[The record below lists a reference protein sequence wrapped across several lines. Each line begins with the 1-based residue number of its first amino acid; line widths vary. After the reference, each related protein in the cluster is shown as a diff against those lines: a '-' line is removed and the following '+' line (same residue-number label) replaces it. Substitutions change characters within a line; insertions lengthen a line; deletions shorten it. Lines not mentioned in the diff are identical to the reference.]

1 MLSSFYGSYIYSVTK
16 PYGLTKNGDD
26 SFNTLAL
33 TIAGLVGGTLRFLW
47 SWSIDRW
54 GFLKVGAILFSFII
68 VVSCTLP
75 TIAST
80 KALYFLWIILSVA
93 CDSAILAV
101 FSTAS
106 SLAFGI

>member
-1 MLSSFYGSYIYSVTK
+1 MVMLSSFYGSYIYSAAK

-33 TIAGLVGGTLRFLW
+33 TVAGLVGGTLRFLW

-54 GFLKVGAILFSFII
+54 GFLKVGAILFSFIVAI
-68 VVSCTLP
+68 SCTMP
-75 TIAST
+75 SIASI
-80 KALYFLWIILSVA
+80 KGVYFLWVIFSVA

-101 FSTAS
+101 FST
-106 SLAFGI
+106 